1 MKLFSEAM
9 RHAGKMKLVLT
20 ACGLALALTACA
32 PRREEAAP
40 RPAAPPVQEAAPAP
54 VPAPGALDEYKREF
68 ALDLIQGTPR
78 LAFCP
83 PSEPILKSVVVLQIT
98 VDAAGGL
105 VSASVFRSNGFV
117 ELERSALETVLRA
130 APHPVPAPELVK
142 ERGSVYF
149 LETFLFNHDDC
160 FQIRS
165 LVF

>member
-1 MKLFSEAM
+1 M
-9 RHAGKMKLVLT
+9 RLVLT
-20 ACGLALALTACA
+20 ACGLALAVAACA
-32 PRREEAAP
+32 PQREARPP
-40 RPAAPPVQEAAPAP
+40 RPAAPLVERAPAP
-54 VPAPGALDEYKREF
+54 TAPAPAPRALDDYKRQF

-78 LAFCP
+78 LAYCP

-98 VDAAGGL
+98 VDTAGGL
-105 VSASVFRSNGFV
+105 VDASVFRSNGYP
-117 ELERSALETVLRA
+117 ELEKSALDTVLRA
-130 APHPVPAPELVK
+130 APFPAPEPGLTK

>member
-1 MKLFSEAM
+1 M
-9 RHAGKMKLVLT
+9 RLVLT
-20 ACGLALALTACA
+20 TCCFALAVAACA
-32 PRREEAAP
+32 PQREARPP
-40 RPAAPPVQEAAPAP
+40 RPAAPPVVKAPAAPP
-54 VPAPGALDEYKREF
+54 SPAPAALALDDYKRQF
-68 ALDLIQGTPR
+68 ALDLIQATPR
-78 LAFCP
+78 LAYCP

-105 VSASVFRSNGFV
+105 VDASVFRSNGYA
-117 ELERSALETVLRA
+117 ELEKSALDTVLRA
-130 APHPVPAPELVK
+130 APFTAPEPGLTK